1 MACGAANS
9 VFSRARVEVEL
20 GAKRLRDVHLKQHNA
35 KVFRRS
41 TMMAGRKPNGFML
54 YENRISHAI
63 LLALV
68 AVGWQ
73 HPAVAVAAGDA
84 ADSRAADSRAAAGK
98 PAEAP
103 SPTRPSL
110 RPTLNPVNTDSPKP
124 VPRPTAKAK
133 GEISFDDLVF
143 DIEKGGR
150 YEPSMLTEAVKALDG
165 KKVKL
170 RGFILPSTLFRET
183 NIDEFVLVRDNQEC
197 CFGPGAALYDCVVV
211 NLVDGVTTDFTTR
224 PVTVT
229 GTFKLKEY
237 KYPDGSGHFAIFNLL
252 GTDVR

>member
-1 MACGAANS
+1 MLLRRLVSFWVMPCVIIAVSSLAVHS
-9 VFSRARVEVEL
+9 ETPQVRRIEV
-20 GAKRLRDVHLKQHNA
+20 VNA
-35 KVFRRS
+35 K
-41 TMMAGRKPNGFML
+41 A
-54 YENRISHAI
+54 
-63 LLALV
+63 
-68 AVGWQ
+68 Q
-73 HPAVAVAAGDA
+73 
-84 ADSRAADSRAAAGK
+84 AAAEK
-98 PAEAP
+98 PKE
-103 SPTRPSL
+103 
-110 RPTLNPVNTDSPKP
+110 
-124 VPRPTAKAK
+124 VPRPTAKSK

-150 YEPSMLTEAVKALDG
+150 YEPAMLTEAIKALDG

-183 NIDEFVLVRDNQEC
+183 DINEFVLVRDNQEC

-237 KYPDGSGHFAIFNLL
+237 KYPDDSGHFAIFNLL

>member
-1 MACGAANS
+1 MACRAAKS
-9 VFSRARVEVEL
+9 VFSRAWAEVEL
-20 GAKRLRDVHLKQHNA
+20 GAKRLRYIHLKQHNA
-35 KVFRRS
+35 KVCPRS

-63 LLALV
+63 LLALA
-68 AVGWQ
+68 AVVWQ
-73 HPAVAVAAGDA
+73 HPAVAAGDA
-84 ADSRAADSRAAAGK
+84 ADSRAAADK
-98 PAEAP
+98 PAEPP
-103 SPTRPSL
+103 SPARPAV
-110 RPTLNPVNTDSPKP
+110 RPALNPGTSDSPKP

-150 YEPSMLTEAVKALDG
+150 YEPSMLTETVKALDG

>member
-1 MACGAANS
+1 MVRADRRPGGPMLL
-9 VFSRARVEVEL
+9 SRSLLFWVAPLAITLICSLKVQSDGPPIRRIEV
-20 GAKRLRDVHLKQHNA
+20 VNA
-35 KVFRRS
+35 KAQAA
-41 TMMAGRKPNGFML
+41 TDKPK
-54 YENRISHAI
+54 
-63 LLALV
+63 
-68 AVGWQ
+68 
-73 HPAVAVAAGDA
+73 D
-84 ADSRAADSRAAAGK
+84 
-98 PAEAP
+98 
-103 SPTRPSL
+103 
-110 RPTLNPVNTDSPKP
+110 
-124 VPRPTAKAK
+124 VPRPTAKSK

-150 YEPSMLTEAVKALDG
+150 YEPAMLTEAIKALDG

-183 NIDEFVLVRDNQEC
+183 DINEFVLVRDNQEC

-237 KYPDGSGHFAIFNLL
+237 KYPDDSGHFAIFNLL

>member
-1 MACGAANS
+1 MP
-9 VFSRARVEVEL
+9 
-20 GAKRLRDVHLKQHNA
+20 LRTLML
-35 KVFRRS
+35 
-41 TMMAGRKPNGFML
+41 TML
-54 YENRISHAI
+54 C
-63 LLALV
+63 LALL
-68 AVGWQ
+68 G
-73 HPAVAVAAGDA
+73 GKS
-84 ADSRAADSRAAAGK
+84 ADGQA
-98 PAEAP
+98 PAEGEAAKA
-103 SPTRPSL
+103 RA
-110 RPTLNPVNTDSPKP
+110 
-124 VPRPTAKAK
+124 TAKAK

-143 DIEKGGR
+143 KIEKGES
-150 YEPSMLTEAVKALDG
+150 YEPSMLTDAIRALDG

-211 NLVDGVTTDFTTR
+211 NLVDGVTTDYTTR
-224 PVTVT
+224 AVTVT